1 MPCIAG
7 RAVGIEHMVAC
18 VEGNALRKEVDGLVV
33 VLGRKRRVA
42 FGLQLF

>member
-7 RAVGIEHMVAC
+7 RAVGIEHIVAC
-18 VEGNALRKEVDGLVV
+18 VEGNALREEVDGLVV

-42 FGLQLF
+42 FGL